1 MCQVFKIHFSSI
13 CRVYLIFLKFLFY
26 MGLPIW
32 LKEVET
38 RLFWDRCSH
47 PVLWLSS
54 FQRTPINTVVILLDR
69 TSLWY
74 CYLHECIPPGR
85 FPLLTPLSVWPL
97 SILSL
102 LCSVFSSDSL
112 FSATCHTSGWFPLL
126 PYRPVYLQKRQ
137 TTINLS
143 QSSFRGKTAFLKE
156 PRCSPDSKRISCSL

>member
-1 MCQVFKIHFSSI
+1 M
-13 CRVYLIFLKFLFY
+13 YLIFLKFLFY

-32 LKEVET
+32 LKVET

-47 PVLWLSS
+47 PVLHDCHP

-74 CYLHECIPPGR
+74 CYLHSAFLQER
-85 FPLLTPLSVWPL
+85 FPPTLTPNLT
-97 SILSL
+97 IIYFFIL

-112 FSATCHTSGWFPLL
+112 FSATCHTSRRFPLL

-143 QSSFRGKTAFLKE
+143 QSSFRGKLLSLKNHVVVQTQTV
-156 PRCSPDSKRISCSL
+156 SCSSS